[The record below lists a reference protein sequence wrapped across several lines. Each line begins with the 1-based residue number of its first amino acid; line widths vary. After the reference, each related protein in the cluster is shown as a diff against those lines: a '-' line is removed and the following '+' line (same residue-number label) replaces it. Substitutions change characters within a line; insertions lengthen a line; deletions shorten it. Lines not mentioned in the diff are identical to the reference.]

1 MLKYIL
7 FFVLFNTLG
16 RLPLP
21 VLYRIMAVVA
31 WAAYYLAARARR
43 SVWDNLRHVM
53 PPGTPKREMRKAAR
67 QVFRNVAL
75 YYADTAHLPWTDID
89 DFFHRRLVI
98 HGLEEHLMPA
108 VASGRGVIMMS
119 AHFGNPELA
128 VQALTVVGVHVFALT
143 EPLRPPSLS
152 RLMDRFR
159 ASKGH
164 SFAPVSV
171 ASVKRVIK
179 TLRSGGVVA
188 LMADRDIEG
197 PRALLPFCGHD
208 AYMPTGPMEVALRTG
223 AVVVPSFSRRRNRYI
238 IEAYM
243 EEPLELERTGD
254 LEADVRRNALRFLER
269 FERRLRA
276 EPGQWAVLEAVWGA
290 CPPARATRRQ
300 PGDEGDDARR

>member
-7 FFVLFNTLG
+7 FFVFFNALG

-21 VLYRIMAVVA
+21 VLYRLMDLVA
-31 WAAYYLAARARR
+31 WAAYYLARRARHN
-43 SVWDNLRHVM
+43 VWDNLRHVM
-53 PPGTPKREMRKAAR
+53 PPGTPQREMRRAAR

-75 YYADTAHLPWTDID
+75 YYADVAHLPWTDID

-128 VQALTVVGVHVFALT
+128 VQGLAVLGVHVFALT
-143 EPLRPPSLS
+143 EPLQPPALS

-197 PRALLPFCGHD
+197 PRAPLPFCGHE

-223 AVVVPSFSRRRNRYI
+223 AIVIPSFSCRRNRYI

-254 LEADVRRNALRFLER
+254 LEADVHRGALRFLER

-276 EPGQWAVLEAVWGA
+276 EPGQWAVLEAVWGDA
-290 CPPARATRRQ
+290 PGRHGGKAIGGGRAR
-300 PGDEGDDARR
+300 